1 MKKIKLTLLC
11 SLTAAV
17 LLPAVA
23 QADIAYNIG
32 AVSLY
37 KSKGVDQNT
46 GDASDFRPAVQGGVD
61 WSHASG
67 FYVSNWNSSGKF
79 GAANLEIDFQ
89 AGFVRKLTETISY
102 DIGVLTYAYPDEASW
117 NATELRASVSV
128 GAFKL
133 YYGNVLAKAAQGDQ
147 FYGVD
152 YVRPLTDKLTFGFG
166 VGIKNPKNRNNLDN
180 PDADKNNAF
189 GNVSLAYNLGAGL
202 VTKLDISG
210 ANESVYGAAGKTR
223 AVVSVNQSF

>member
-11 SLTAAV
+11 SIAAAV

-23 QADIAYNIG
+23 QAQVSYNIG

-46 GDASDFRPAVQGGVD
+46 VDATDFHPAIQGGVD
-61 WSHASG
+61 WSHSSG
-67 FYVSNWNSSGKF
+67 LYLSNWNSTGKF
-79 GAANLEIDFQ
+79 GAANLEIDLQ
-89 AGFVRKLTETISY
+89 AGFARKLTETISY
-102 DIGVLTYAYPDEASW
+102 DISVLTYAYPDQASW

-128 GAFKL
+128 DAFKL
-133 YYGNVLAKAAQGDQ
+133 YYGNVVSNGAQGDQ

-152 YVRPLTDKLTFGFG
+152 YARPLTDKLTLGLG
-166 VGIKNPKNRNNLDN
+166 VGMKNPKNRNNIAN
-180 PDADKNNAF
+180 PDADKNNAY

-202 VTKLDISG
+202 TTKLDISG
-210 ANESVYGAAGKTR
+210 ANETIYGSAGKPR

>member
-11 SLTAAV
+11 SMAAAV
-17 LLPAVA
+17 LLPFVA
-23 QADIAYNIG
+23 QADFAYNIG

-46 GDASDFRPAVQGGVD
+46 VDATDFHPAIQGSVD
-61 WSHASG
+61 WTHASG
-67 FYVSNWNSSGKF
+67 FYVSNWNSTGKF
-79 GAANLEIDFQ
+79 GAANLEIDLQ
-89 AGFVRKLTETISY
+89 AGFARKLTDSISY
-102 DIGVLTYAYPDEASW
+102 DIGFLTYTYPDEASW
-117 NATELRASVSV
+117 NATELRASVSL

-133 YYGNVLAKAAQGDQ
+133 YYGNVVAKAAEGDQ

-152 YVRPLTDKLTFGFG
+152 YVRALNDKLTFGLG
-166 VGIKNPKNRNNLDN
+166 LGIKNPKNRNNLVN
-180 PDADKNNAF
+180 PDADKNNAY
-189 GNVSLAYNLGAGL
+189 GNVSLAYDLGAGL